1 MLAVVKIETKKVHHL
16 YIENYHD
23 FIIILYFEFLIP
35 HSGERMSMS
44 VEGKKHQQYN
54 SGKIVVIRGVIKMK

>member
-1 MLAVVKIETKKVHHL
+1 VLAVVKIEIKKAHYL
-16 YIENYHD
+16 YVENCHD

-44 VEGKKHQQYN
+44 VKK
-54 SGKIVVIRGVIKMK
+54 KK